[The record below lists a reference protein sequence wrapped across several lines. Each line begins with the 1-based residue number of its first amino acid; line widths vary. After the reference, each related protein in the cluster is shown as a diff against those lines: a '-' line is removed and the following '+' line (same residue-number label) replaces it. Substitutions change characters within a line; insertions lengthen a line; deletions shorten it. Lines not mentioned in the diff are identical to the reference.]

1 MQTSIYS
8 FNGWSLI
15 IDNVPENL
23 LTGKKKRRKKK
34 KEETGKVPVGLLYI
48 GASLKLVCT
57 KIIQR
62 TC

>member
-1 MQTSIYS
+1 MQI
-8 FNGWSLI
+8 NGCSLT

-23 LTGKKKRRKKK
+23 LNEKKKEKK
-34 KEETGKVPVGLLYI
+34 KEESGKVPIGLLYI
-48 GASLKLVCT
+48 GASLKLMCT